1 MNNPGSIGSPV
12 LPCEI
17 LDMEV
22 VSDVIEDLDNIEVR
36 AESKDE
42 PEPDI
47 DVACSVID
55 DQVPAITVTCTI
67 AGDSTTEAPSSNG

>member
-1 MNNPGSIGSPV
+1 MNDPGSIDSPV
-12 LPCEI
+12 LPCAI

-22 VSDVIEDLDNIEVR
+22 VSDVIEELDDIEVR

-47 DVACSVID
+47 DVACTVAD
-55 DQVPAITVTCTI
+55 DPEPAITLTCTI
-67 AGDSTTEAPSSNG
+67 SD

>member
-1 MNNPGSIGSPV
+1 MNNPGSVDSPV

-22 VSDVIEDLDNIEVR
+22 VSDIIEDLDDIEVL
-36 AESKDE
+36 AETKDD

-47 DVACSVID
+47 LVSCTVDDPGEPDLTITFSVTD
-55 DQVPAITVTCTI
+55 N
-67 AGDSTTEAPSSNG
+67 APSGDQTHG

>member
-1 MNNPGSIGSPV
+1 MIDPGSIDSPV
-12 LPCEI
+12 LPCAI

-22 VSDVIEDLDNIEVR
+22 VSDVIEELDDIEVR

-47 DVACSVID
+47 DVACTVAD
-55 DQVPAITVTCTI
+55 DQEPSITVTCTI
-67 AGDSTTEAPSSNG
+67 SD

>member
-1 MNNPGSIGSPV
+1 MNNPGSVDSPV

-22 VSDVIEDLDNIEVR
+22 VSDVIEDLDDIEVR
-36 AESKDE
+36 AETKDE

-47 DVACSVID
+47 DVTCSIID
-55 DQVPAITVTCTI
+55 EEEPAVTLTCTI
-67 AGDSTTEAPSSNG
+67 TESNG